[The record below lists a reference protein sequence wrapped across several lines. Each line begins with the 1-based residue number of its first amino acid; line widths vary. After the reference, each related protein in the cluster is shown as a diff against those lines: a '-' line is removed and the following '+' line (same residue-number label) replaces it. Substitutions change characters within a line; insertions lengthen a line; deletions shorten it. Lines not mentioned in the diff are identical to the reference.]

1 MQLIACN
8 ESPIFMHV
16 AVMFSF
22 PTCAPATACAAH
34 PFKHCHRSLVSS
46 QLIEFNESPIFM
58 LLDTTISA
66 LRKDLPVTLF
76 ETGVGAL
83 VAQQQ
88 GRAVGAV

>member
-1 MQLIACN
+1 MLADDRHGRHLAAC
-8 ESPIFMHV
+8 
-16 AVMFSF
+16 
-22 PTCAPATACAAH
+22 CAAH
-34 PFKHCHRSLVSS
+34 SFKHCHRVLCISS

-83 VAQQQ
+83 GGQQQ
-88 GRAVGAV
+88 GWAKGQTGGTDR